1 VTHRGETCREEEEDA
16 TDLNGDKDM
25 VNGAI
30 DVEYSRDTWE
40 PGIFFSREIPESNL
54 PSRGPVDGLP
64 THETP
69 VILLVRLSSDI
80 KP

>member
-40 PGIFFSREIPESNL
+40 PGIFFVSRDTGIK
-54 PSRGPVDGLP
+54 
-64 THETP
+64 
-69 VILLVRLSSDI
+69 SSLAWSC
-80 KP
+80 

>member
-1 VTHRGETCREEEEDA
+1 MRHRGETCREEEEDA

-54 PSRGPVDGLP
+54 PSRGPVDA
-64 THETP
+64 HA
-69 VILLVRLSSDI
+69 
-80 KP
+80 